1 MQKSVSCPTNPS
13 AQSLHPTVTNEQRFQ
28 KRKFSGHGFISV
40 QCKFECILKDSVEW
54 ELRCLFI
61 SESQTAAYL
70 LGLATGFM
78 FVVSWILRG
87 LLIIVLL
94 VWVNRTVHSQKATLF
109 LSYHPRIQFDLVGGE
124 LDQIESMWERTRW
137 GRTCYEAKPAAT
149 IKNNKQWMQII
160 PWILLYPPKTNC
172 IIS

>member
-1 MQKSVSCPTNPS
+1 MLRAYTQQSQTSSVFRNVSSLVTVSFQFSVSLNASWRP
-13 AQSLHPTVTNEQRFQ
+13 
-28 KRKFSGHGFISV
+28 
-40 QCKFECILKDSVEW
+40 LKDSVEW

-149 IKNNKQWMQII
+149 IKNNKQWMKII